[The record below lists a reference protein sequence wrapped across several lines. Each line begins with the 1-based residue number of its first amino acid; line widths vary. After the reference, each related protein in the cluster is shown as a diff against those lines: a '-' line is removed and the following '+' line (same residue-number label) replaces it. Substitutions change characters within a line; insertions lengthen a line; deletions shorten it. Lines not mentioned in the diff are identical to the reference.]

1 MVAALDFVVPDLFGH
16 NGGIARIAR
25 AMTLA
30 FSQWA
35 DRHNIALHV
44 HALMDEGG
52 RHKLEYLPR
61 PPASSAAWRAGNSK
75 SASSAAWRAGSD
87 SNYHAYGG
95 QRVALTQTLVRRMW
109 SSTAPRIVVF
119 AHPNLAVTSL
129 AFPPWVRCAV
139 VAHGVDVWTPLR
151 FERRLALR
159 RVDALWPVSED
170 TARHLREVQGVAA
183 DRIRVI
189 PNALDPFWP
198 LPASHERGDQHVL
211 AVSRLHHD
219 HAYKGIDV
227 TLAAL
232 AELPVAERPRYV
244 VAGDGPDR
252 ERLEK
257 MAAAL
262 GIDALFTGKVSDE
275 VLAGLYRDAAAF
287 VLPSTGEGFGLVYLE
302 AMAFGLP
309 CVAAKAGGA
318 TEVVADEVTG
328 ITIAPRDVAGL
339 AAAITRVVGAEGAA
353 FGRAGRARVER
364 EFLFPTYEARVHAA
378 LDQLVLSRG
387 RA

>member
-25 AMTLA
+25 AMSLA
-30 FSQWA
+30 LSHWC
-35 DRHNIALHV
+35 DRENIELHV

-52 RHKLEYLPR
+52 RHKLDYLPR
-61 PPASSAAWRAGNSK
+61 PHR
-75 SASSAAWRAGSD
+75 
-87 SNYHAYGG
+87 YHAYRGA
-95 QRVALTQTLVRRMW
+95 RVALTQALVRRMW
-109 SSTAPRIVVF
+109 SGTAPRIAVF

-129 AFPPWVRCAV
+129 AFPPWVRRVV

-151 FERRLALR
+151 LERRLALR
-159 RVDALWPVSED
+159 RIDALWPVSED

-183 DRIRVI
+183 ERIRVI

-198 LPASHERGDQHVL
+198 LPEAHARGHEHVL
-211 AVSRLHHD
+211 AVSRLHPD

-227 TLAAL
+227 TLQAL
-232 AELPVAERPRYV
+232 AAVPAAQRPRYV

-252 ERLEK
+252 ERLETI
-257 MAAAL
+257 ASEL
-262 GIDALFTGKVSDE
+262 GIDVSFTGKVSDE
-275 VLAGLYRDAAAF
+275 VLAGLYRDASAF

-339 AAAITRVVGAEGAA
+339 ASAITRVTGPEGVA
-353 FGRAGRARVER
+353 FGDAGRLRVER
-364 EFLFPTYEARVHAA
+364 EFLFPTYEARVFAA
-378 LDQLVLSRG
+378 LDAL
-387 RA
+387 A